1 MAWSRLMRVFERIFE
16 AVPDGLLVVDAAGLI
31 LYANGA
37 LERLFGYAP
46 DELRGQPVER
56 LMASRI
62 AAAHATYRAH
72 YQAAPKTR
80 AMGAN
85 NDLFGQRRDGSVF
98 PVDIMLSPL
107 DIAEGRGTLCVVR
120 DATARK
126 EVEAKLHIANTV
138 FQSTQEAI
146 VVTDVDCRIVA
157 VNPAFEVATEYGEQ
171 EVLGQHM
178 RILRSGRH
186 DVYFYRRMWDAILTT
201 GEWQGA
207 IWNRRKSGEI
217 YHEWLSISTVRD
229 RDGKPVQYVGIS
241 TDMSRMN
248 HVETAVERLAH
259 YDALTGLPNRLLLNS
274 RIQKTWERAHRDGK
288 PFAVMFLD
296 LDGFKAV
303 NDTLGHLV
311 GDELLKVVAG
321 RLRENMRETDTIA
334 RLGGDEFLI
343 VLEDVGRDDIVAVAE
358 QLIKRISAPC
368 DLGLAEPVCIGLS
381 LGWSHYPEHADNVPA
396 LIRQADEALYQVK
409 RSGRGAW
416 REYCA

>member
-1 MAWSRLMRVFERIFE
+1 MQVFEKIFE
-16 AVPDGLLVVDAAGLI
+16 AVPDGLLVVDTAGLI
-31 LYANGA
+31 LYANGS

-46 DELRGQPVER
+46 DELIGQPVELLTPR
-56 LMASRI
+56 HIASG
-62 AAAHATYRAH
+62 HAGYREN
-72 YQAAPKTR
+72 YQSQPKLR
-80 AMGAN
+80 AMGASN
-85 NDLFGQRRDGSVF
+85 NLFGCRQDGSQF
-98 PVDIMLSPL
+98 PVDVMLSPL
-107 DIAEGRGTLCVVR
+107 NIGDCKQTLCVVR
-120 DATARK
+120 DASARK
-126 EVEAKLHIANTV
+126 EVEAKLHLANTV
-138 FQSTQEAI
+138 FQSTQEGI
-146 VVTDVDCRIVA
+146 VVTDVNCRIVA
-157 VNPAFEVATEYGEQ
+157 VNPAFEMATEYSEK

-178 RILRSGRH
+178 RVLRSGRH
-186 DVYFYRRMWDAILTT
+186 DEYFFRLMWDAILTT
-201 GEWQGA
+201 GEWQGG
-207 IWNRRKSGEI
+207 IWNRRKSGEV

-229 RDGKPVQYVGIS
+229 RDGKPVQYVGIT

-259 YDALTGLPNRLLLNS
+259 YDTLTGLPNRLLLNS

-303 NDTLGHLV
+303 NDTLGHPV
-311 GDELLKVVAG
+311 GDELLKVVAN

-343 VLEDVGRDDIVAVAE
+343 VLEDVGRDDIVAVA
-358 QLIKRISAPC
+358 QHLIERISAPF
-368 DLGLAEPVCIGLS
+368 DLGLAEPVCVGLS

-416 REYCA
+416 REYCS

>member
-1 MAWSRLMRVFERIFE
+1 
-16 AVPDGLLVVDAAGLI
+16 
-31 LYANGA
+31 
-37 LERLFGYAP
+37 
-46 DELRGQPVER
+46 
-56 LMASRI
+56 
-62 AAAHATYRAH
+62 
-72 YQAAPKTR
+72 
-80 AMGAN
+80 
-85 NDLFGQRRDGSVF
+85 
-98 PVDIMLSPL
+98 MLSPL
-107 DIAEGRGTLCVVR
+107 NIGDCKQTLCVVR
-120 DATARK
+120 DASARK
-126 EVEAKLHIANTV
+126 EVEAKLHLANTV
-138 FQSTQEAI
+138 FQSTQEGI
-146 VVTDVDCRIVA
+146 VVTDVNCRIVA
-157 VNPAFEVATEYGEQ
+157 VNPAFEMATEYSEK

-178 RILRSGRH
+178 RVLRSGRH
-186 DVYFYRRMWDAILTT
+186 DEYFFRLMWDAILTT
-201 GEWQGA
+201 GEWQGG
-207 IWNRRKSGEI
+207 IWNRRKSGEV

-229 RDGKPVQYVGIS
+229 RDGKPVQYVGIT

-259 YDALTGLPNRLLLNS
+259 YDTLTGLPNRLLLNS

-303 NDTLGHLV
+303 NDTLGHPV
-311 GDELLKVVAG
+311 GDELLKVVAN

-343 VLEDVGRDDIVAVAE
+343 VLEDVGRDDIVAVA
-358 QLIKRISAPC
+358 QHLIERISAPF
-368 DLGLAEPVCIGLS
+368 DLGLAEPVCVGLS

>member
-1 MAWSRLMRVFERIFE
+1 
-16 AVPDGLLVVDAAGLI
+16 
-31 LYANGA
+31 
-37 LERLFGYAP
+37 
-46 DELRGQPVER
+46 
-56 LMASRI
+56 
-62 AAAHATYRAH
+62 
-72 YQAAPKTR
+72 
-80 AMGAN
+80 
-85 NDLFGQRRDGSVF
+85 
-98 PVDIMLSPL
+98 MLSPL
-107 DIAEGRGTLCVVR
+107 NIGDCKQTLCVVR
-120 DATARK
+120 DASARK
-126 EVEAKLHIANTV
+126 EVEAKLHLANTV
-138 FQSTQEAI
+138 FQSTQEGI
-146 VVTDVDCRIVA
+146 VVTDVNCRIVA
-157 VNPAFEVATEYGEQ
+157 VNPAFEMATEYSEK

-178 RILRSGRH
+178 RVLRSGRH
-186 DVYFYRRMWDAILTT
+186 DEYFFRLMWDAILTT
-201 GEWQGA
+201 GEWQGG
-207 IWNRRKSGEI
+207 IWNRRKSGEV

-229 RDGKPVQYVGIS
+229 RDGKPVQYVGIT

-303 NDTLGHLV
+303 NDRLGHPI
-311 GDELLKVVAG
+311 GDEPLKVVAD
-321 RLRENMRETDTIA
+321 RLRENIRETDTIA

-343 VLEDVGRDDIVAVAE
+343 VLEDVGREDIVTVAE
-358 QLIKRISAPC
+358 QLITRISVPI
-368 DLGLAEPVCIGLS
+368 DLGLAEPVCVGLS

>member
-1 MAWSRLMRVFERIFE
+1 MSK
-16 AVPDGLLVVDAAGLI
+16 
-31 LYANGA
+31 
-37 LERLFGYAP
+37 
-46 DELRGQPVER
+46 Q
-56 LMASRI
+56 
-62 AAAHATYRAH
+62 
-72 YQAAPKTR
+72 
-80 AMGAN
+80 
-85 NDLFGQRRDGSVF
+85 
-98 PVDIMLSPL
+98 
-107 DIAEGRGTLCVVR
+107 TLCVVR
-120 DATARK
+120 DASARK
-126 EVEAKLHIANTV
+126 EVEAKLHLANTV
-138 FQSTQEAI
+138 FQSTQEGI
-146 VVTDVDCRIVA
+146 VVTDVNCRIVA
-157 VNPAFEVATEYGEQ
+157 VNPAFEMATEYSEK

-178 RILRSGRH
+178 RVLRSGRH
-186 DVYFYRRMWDAILTT
+186 DEYFFRLMWDAILTT
-201 GEWQGA
+201 GEWQGG
-207 IWNRRKSGEI
+207 IWNRRKSGEV

-229 RDGKPVQYVGIS
+229 RDGKPVQYVGIT

-259 YDALTGLPNRLLLNS
+259 YDTLTGLPNRLLLNS

-303 NDTLGHLV
+303 NDTLGHPV
-311 GDELLKVVAG
+311 GDELLKVVAN

-343 VLEDVGRDDIVAVAE
+343 VLEDVGRDDIVAVA
-358 QLIKRISAPC
+358 QHLIERISAPF
-368 DLGLAEPVCIGLS
+368 DLGLAEPVCVGLS

>member
-1 MAWSRLMRVFERIFE
+1 MRVFEKIFE

-37 LERLFGYAP
+37 LERLFGYRP
-46 DELRGQPVER
+46 DELTGQPVER
-56 LMASRI
+56 LTPHQLAS
-62 AAAHATYRAH
+62 AHAAYREQ
-72 YQAAPKTR
+72 YQAAPKAR
-80 AMGAN
+80 AMGAS
-85 NDLFGQRRDGSVF
+85 NDLFGCRKDGRLF

-107 DIAEGRGTLCVVR
+107 EIGDQKQTLCVVR

-126 EVEAKLHIANTV
+126 EVEAKLTIANTV

-157 VNPAFEVATEYGEQ
+157 VNPAFEMATEYSEK

-186 DVYFYRRMWDAILTT
+186 DPYFYRRMWDSILST

-229 RDGKPVQYVGIS
+229 RDGKPVQYVGIT
-241 TDMSRMN
+241 TDMGRMN

-296 LDGFKAV
+296 LDGFKTV
-303 NDTLGHLV
+303 NDTLGHPV
-311 GDELLKVVAG
+311 GDELLKVVAA

-358 QLIKRISAPC
+358 QLIKRISAPF
-368 DLGLAEPVCIGLS
+368 DLGLAEPVCVGLS

-416 REYCA
+416 REYCG

>member
-1 MAWSRLMRVFERIFE
+1 MMQVFEKIFE
-16 AVPDGLLVVDAAGLI
+16 AVPDGLLVVDTAGLI
-31 LYANGA
+31 LFSNGS
-37 LERLFGYAP
+37 LESMFGYAP
-46 DELRGQPVER
+46 GELIGLPVEQLTPR
-56 LMASRI
+56 DI
-62 AAAHATYRAH
+62 AAGHVAHRDQYHTE
-72 YQAAPKTR
+72 PKLR
-80 AMGAN
+80 AMGVN
-85 NDLFGQRRDGSVF
+85 SNLFGCRKDGSQF
-98 PVDIMLSPL
+98 PVDVMLSPL
-107 DIAEGRGTLCVVR
+107 DIGGQRKTLCVVR
-120 DATARK
+120 DATVRK
-126 EVEAKLHIANTV
+126 ETEARLHVANTV

-146 VVTDVDCRIVA
+146 VVTDVNSCIVA
-157 VNPAFEVATEYGEQ
+157 VNPAFEMATEYSEK

-178 RILRSGRH
+178 RVLRSGRH
-186 DVYFYRRMWDAILTT
+186 DPYFYHQMWDAILES

-229 RDGKPVQYVGIS
+229 RDGKPVQYVGIT

-248 HVETAVERLAH
+248 HVETAIERLAH

-296 LDGFKAV
+296 LDGFKTV

-311 GDELLKVVAG
+311 GDELLKVVAA

-343 VLEDVGRDDIVAVAE
+343 VLEDVGRDEIVLVAQ
-358 QLIKRISAPC
+358 QLIDRIGAPF
-368 DLGLAEPVCIGLS
+368 DLGLAEPVSVGLS

-409 RSGRGAW
+409 HSGRGAW

>member
-1 MAWSRLMRVFERIFE
+1 MQVFEKIFE
-16 AVPDGLLVVDAAGLI
+16 AVPDGLLVVDTAGLI

-37 LERLFGYAP
+37 LEHLFGYAP
-46 DELRGQPVER
+46 AELVGQSVEKLTPR
-56 LMASRI
+56 NIAS
-62 AAAHATYRAH
+62 AHAAYRDQ
-72 YQAAPKTR
+72 YQAAPKAR
-80 AMGAN
+80 AMGAS
-85 NDLFGQRRDGSVF
+85 NDLFGCRKDGSLF
-98 PVDIMLSPL
+98 PVDVMLSPL
-107 DIAEGRGTLCVVR
+107 EIGDQRGTLCVVR

-157 VNPAFEVATEYGEQ
+157 VNPAFEMATEYSEK

-178 RILRSGRH
+178 RMLRSGRH
-186 DVYFYRRMWDAILTT
+186 DDFFYRRMWDSILTT
-201 GEWQGA
+201 GEWQGP
-207 IWNRRKSGEI
+207 IWNRRKNGDI

-229 RDGKPVQYVGIS
+229 RDGRPVQYVGIT
-241 TDMSRMN
+241 TDMGRMN

-303 NDTLGHLV
+303 NDRLGHPL
-311 GDELLKVVAG
+311 GDELLKVVAD

-343 VLEDVGRDDIVAVAE
+343 VLEDVVHDDIVAVAQ
-358 QLIKRISAPC
+358 QLIERIGAPF
-368 DLGLAEPVCIGLS
+368 DLGLAEPVCVGLS
-381 LGWSHYPEHADNVPA
+381 LGWSHYPDHADNVPA

-416 REYCA
+416 REYCG

>member
-1 MAWSRLMRVFERIFE
+1 MQVFEKIFE

-31 LYANGA
+31 LYVNGA
-37 LERLFGYAP
+37 LGRLFGYLP
-46 DELRGQPVER
+46 DELVGQPVER
-56 LMASRI
+56 LTPRQLAS
-62 AAAHATYRAH
+62 AHATYREQ
-72 YQAAPKTR
+72 YQAAPKAR
-80 AMGAN
+80 AMGAS
-85 NDLFGQRRDGSVF
+85 NDLLGCRKDGSLF

-107 DIAEGRGTLCVVR
+107 DIGSQKQTLCVVR

-126 EVEAKLHIANTV
+126 EVEAKLHIASTV

-157 VNPAFEVATEYGEQ
+157 VNPAFETATEYTEK

-178 RILRSGRH
+178 RVLRSGRH
-186 DVYFYRRMWDAILTT
+186 DQFFYRRMWDAILST

-229 RDGKPVQYVGIS
+229 RDGQPVQYVGIT
-241 TDMSRMN
+241 TDMGRMN

-296 LDGFKAV
+296 LDGFKAI
-303 NDTLGHLV
+303 NDKLGHPV
-311 GDELLKVVAG
+311 GDELLKVVAS

-343 VLEDVGRDDIVAVAE
+343 VLEDVGRDEIVALAE
-358 QLIKRISAPC
+358 QLIKRIGAPF
-368 DLGLAEPVCIGLS
+368 DLGLNEPVCVGLS
-381 LGWSHYPEHADNVPA
+381 LGWSHYPKHADNVPA

-416 REYCA
+416 REYCG

>member
-1 MAWSRLMRVFERIFE
+1 MRIFESIFE

-37 LERLFGYAP
+37 VERLFGYAP
-46 DELRGQPVER
+46 GELRGQPVER
-56 LMASRI
+56 LMAGEI
-62 AAAHATYRAH
+62 AAAHAAYRAQ
-72 YQAAPKTR
+72 YQAAPVTR
-80 AMGAN
+80 AMGVN
-85 NDLFGQRRDGSVF
+85 NDLLGRRRDGSQF

-107 DIAEGRGTLCVVR
+107 EIAEGRGTLCVVR

-146 VVTDVDCRIVA
+146 VVTDIDCRIVA
-157 VNPAFEVATEYGEQ
+157 VNPAFETATEYSEQ
-171 EVLGQHM
+171 EVLGRHM
-178 RILRSGRH
+178 RLLRSGRH
-186 DVYFYRRMWDAILTT
+186 DVFFYHRMWDAILTT

-229 RDGKPVQYVGIS
+229 RDGKPVQYVGIT
-241 TDMSRMN
+241 TDMGRMN

-296 LDGFKAV
+296 LDGFKTV
-303 NDTLGHLV
+303 NDTLGHPV
-311 GDELLKVVAG
+311 GDELLKVVAT

-358 QLIKRISAPC
+358 QLIERISAPI
-368 DLGLAEPVCIGLS
+368 DLGLAEPVCVGLS